1 MPAAGSATVL
11 QTLSSDLTSA
21 VDRAAA
27 SVVAIHARRRIPS
40 SGVVWKSGVIVTAS
54 HTLHRDEDM
63 SVTLPDGEKIA
74 ATLAGR
80 DPSTDVA
87 VLRVDAKLPPITIDT
102 GDGLRVGQLVLAL
115 GRPGP
120 SVTAALGIISALGG
134 EWRTWHGGRI
144 DRFVRLD
151 LAIYDGFS
159 GGPLVDGSGR
169 VLGINTSAL
178 SRSAALTIPAST
190 VSRVAEQLLTTGHV
204 RRGYIGV
211 AGQPV
216 RLPDD
221 LVRSLA
227 LDQQLGLLVISVDAG
242 GPAHKA
248 GVLIGDVVVALDDH
262 TVGDPAELL
271 ALLSGDRVGSEVQ
284 LGVIRAGRLEKV
296 RITVGE
302 RPHGRRESQSEG
314 GR

>member
-11 QTLSSDLTSA
+11 QSLSDDLA
-21 VDRAAA
+21 GAAERVAA

-40 SGVVWKSGVIVTAS
+40 SGVAWKPGVIVTAS
-54 HTLHRDEDM
+54 HTLHRDEDIEL
-63 SVTLPDGEKIA
+63 TLPSGDKVP
-74 ATLAGR
+74 ATLGGR
-80 DPSTDVA
+80 DPATDIAILRTDATVPA
-87 VLRVDAKLPPITIDT
+87 VTIDA
-102 GDGLRVGQLVLAL
+102 GDALRVGQLVLAL
-115 GRPGP
+115 GRPGS
-120 SVTAALGIISALGG
+120 SVTAALGIVSALGG

-190 VSRVAEQLLTTGHV
+190 VTRVSEQLLATGHV

-221 LVRSLA
+221 LVKSLK
-227 LDQQLGLLVISVDAG
+227 LTQELGLLVVNVEPGA
-242 GPAHKA
+242 PAHKA
-248 GVLIGDVVVALDDH
+248 GLLLGDVMITLDGQP
-262 TVGDPAELL
+262 VGDTAELL
-271 ALLSGDRVGSEVQ
+271 AALSADRIGTEIK
-284 LGVIRAGRLEKV
+284 LGVIRGGRQESV
-296 RITVGE
+296 RVTVGD
-302 RPHGRRESQSEG
+302 RPHGRRQAKGE
-314 GR
+314 R

>member
-1 MPAAGSATVL
+1 MPAPGSATVL
-11 QTLSSDLTSA
+11 QTLSDDLASA
-21 VDRAAA
+21 AERVAA

-40 SGVVWKSGVIVTAS
+40 SGVVWSPGVIATAS
-54 HTLHRDEDM
+54 HTLHRDEDIT
-63 SVTLPDGEKIA
+63 VTLPSGDKA
-74 ATLAGR
+74 SATLGGR
-80 DPSTDVA
+80 DPATDIAILRLDATVPA
-87 VLRVDAKLPPITIDT
+87 VTIDS
-102 GDGLRVGQLVLAL
+102 GDALRVGQLVLAL
-115 GRPGP
+115 GRPGA
-120 SVTAALGIISALGG
+120 SITAALGIISALGG

-190 VSRVAEQLLTTGHV
+190 IARVTEQLLSSGHV

-221 LVRSLA
+221 LVRSLS
-227 LDQQLGLLVISVDAG
+227 LTQELGLLVVNVEPGA
-242 GPAHKA
+242 PAHKA
-248 GVLIGDVVVALDDH
+248 GLLLGDVIVTLDGQS
-262 TVGDPAELL
+262 VGDTSELMAVLSAE
-271 ALLSGDRVGSEVQ
+271 RVGTEIE
-284 LGVIRAGRLEKV
+284 LGVIRG
-296 RITVGE
+296 
-302 RPHGRRESQSEG
+302 GRRENIRVTVGDRPHARREAKG

>member
-1 MPAAGSATVL
+1 MPAAGFTVL
-11 QTLSSDLTSA
+11 QSLSDDLA
-21 VDRAAA
+21 GAADRAAA

-40 SGVVWKSGVIVTAS
+40 SGVVWRPGVIVTAS
-54 HTLHRDEDM
+54 HTLHRDEDITL
-63 SVTLPDGEKIA
+63 TLPSGDKVP
-74 ATLAGR
+74 ATLGGR
-80 DPSTDVA
+80 DPTTDIA
-87 VLRVDAKLPPITIDT
+87 ILRTDATVPAATIDA
-102 GDGLRVGQLVLAL
+102 GDALRVGQLVLAL

-120 SVTAALGIISALGG
+120 SLTAALGIVSALGG

-190 VSRVAEQLLTTGHV
+190 VTRVSEQLLATGHV

-221 LVRSLA
+221 LVKSLK
-227 LDQQLGLLVISVDAG
+227 LTQELGLLVVNVEPGA
-242 GPAHKA
+242 PAHKA
-248 GVLIGDVVVALDDH
+248 GLLLGDVIITLDDQP
-262 TVGDPAELL
+262 VGDTAELL
-271 ALLSGDRVGSEVQ
+271 AALSADRIGTEIK
-284 LGVIRAGRLEKV
+284 LGIIRGGRRESV
-296 RITVGE
+296 RATVGE
-302 RPHGRRESQSEG
+302 RPHGRRQAKGE
-314 GR
+314 R